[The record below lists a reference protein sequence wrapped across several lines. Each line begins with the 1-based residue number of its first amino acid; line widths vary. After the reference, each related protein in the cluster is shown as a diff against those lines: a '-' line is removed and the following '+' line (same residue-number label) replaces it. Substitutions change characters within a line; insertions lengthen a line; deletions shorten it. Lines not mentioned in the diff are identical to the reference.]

1 MTCRVML
8 NHGSGATKEDDSQ
21 GLLGKGEIKREKI
34 FCSFHPCFPTYLKVF
49 YKKLG
54 ANENKC

>member
-8 NHGSGATKEDDSQ
+8 NHGSDATKEDDSQ

-49 YKKLG
+49 LQKTWS
-54 ANENKC
+54 E